1 MANFNKSFNFRNGVQ
16 VDDDN
21 FIVNPNGQVGIGST
35 VPTEFFDLHGNAV
48 ITGAT
53 ATGSISAG
61 VGTVGVLTA
70 TTAGVGTLA
79 VDEIQIDGLSLR
91 TIVGYHTT
99 GWNIDYAYGGD
110 ENPGGYGAGSGIS
123 TTIKC
128 GIGTTQAIGKYD
140 LLVGGDPAYG
150 RFNGGG
156 LAVAYGSIHAAGI
169 ITASQHFVGVGSLI
183 TQLDADGIAYG
194 TINDARLP
202 DTITSDLIG
211 DVTGTATTASS
222 LSGHPAIAVTSI
234 VATGVITSTSLDIN
248 GTADMTSAQIGALTV
263 AGASI
268 LYGPISGDQINL
280 NSAVTGVSTVSS
292 RLHLSGSANL
302 GIGSEIP
309 GKTVDIIRDN
319 ASVNIEAPTSAARLF
334 LVSDNADANVNIVSL
349 TNANVDIASSANTNI
364 NIDSIGDTNVD
375 IGSTGNTS
383 FDIDSTNLSFDIDS
397 SEGMS
402 VDIDTVG
409 STSIDIS
416 SSNSSSID
424 LISGV
429 GTANVYINS
438 SDNTASVA
446 IGADNDATLTV
457 DSYAAGA
464 SVAIGASGAA
474 NFDLHSDN
482 DLVNVDITSLT
493 AATLDLTSTNST
505 AAASVTGQDD
515 VSLTVRS
522 TANDQTATFR
532 GNLTSNLNLTSDS
545 STASLS
551 VTGNN
556 AASLN
561 VNSGIDSAS
570 IDVEGQ
576 TAASARVHSNASTA
590 DFNVTGYGNVG
601 VDVRST
607 TGNVII
613 DANASGIASAIL
625 RSQSSTTDLDIVANN
640 RANLDI
646 VSLNNDARIRL
657 SNYIGVADTSAFIQF
672 GANPGFLDIINNDT
686 GGIRFVID
694 NSPAGVDTGSFK
706 FVYGA
711 PGNASLM
718 NLTYDARLGV
728 GIGITNPTET
738 LQVGGGLTVS
748 TTSYF
753 AGGMSVK
760 GNITAEDGSF
770 VGDGSQLTSIEEAF
784 PPSFDNIP
792 INNGTGNAGVSTFR
806 TLLIFDTD
814 AGMPDPYASP
824 LKYQVGIA
832 SVGIGT
838 DNPQIDIDAPGAITN
853 VAGVAVGK
861 TANSYVKEG
870 QIQLDCHGIAQFD
883 KIAIGD
889 THTSYGLDL
898 KQQVINIRNNSSLFL
913 EDTFIALGLNPTPGN
928 ESGGHVSF
936 TNQSTIVYNE
946 DANDNILTGGI
957 GRALVDYG
965 NVGSASSL
973 GAIILPNV
981 TTSERNGIKNYVS
994 SGSTV
999 AGSII
1004 FNTTTNKF
1012 QGYTGSAWVDLH

>member
-140 LLVGGDPAYG
+140 LLVGGDPGYG

-156 LAVAYGSIHAAGI
+156 VAFAYGSIHAAGI
-169 ITASQHFVGVGSLI
+169 ITASQHFVGIGSLI

-194 TINDARLP
+194 TVNDARLP
-202 DTITSDLIG
+202 DTITSDIIG
-211 DVTGTATTASS
+211 DVTGTASTALS

-234 VATGVITSTSLDIN
+234 VATGVITSTDLDIN

-268 LYGPISGDQINL
+268 LYGPISGDQIIL
-280 NSAVTGVSTVSS
+280 DSAVIGVSTINSG
-292 RLHLSGSANL
+292 LHLSGSANL

-375 IGSTGNTS
+375 IGSTGNTT
-383 FDIDSTNLSFDIDS
+383 FDIDSTILSVDIDS
-397 SEGMS
+397 SESMS

-409 STSIDIS
+409 STSIDIN

-474 NFDLHSDN
+474 NFDVHSDT
-482 DLVNVDITSLT
+482 DLVNVDITGSQ
-493 AATLDLTSTNST
+493 AATFSIESGNST
-505 AAASVTGQDD
+505 AHFDILSAQTAALD
-515 VSLTVRS
+515 VRS
-522 TANDQTATFR
+522 LSNIARGTVR
-532 GNLTSNLNLTSDS
+532 GNLASSLDVTSDG

-551 VTGNN
+551 VTGND
-556 AASLN
+556 ATSLS
-561 VNSGIDSAS
+561 VNSGVGSAF
-570 IDVEGQ
+570 IDVESQ
-576 TAASARVHSNASTA
+576 TAASARVHSNNSTSGL
-590 DFNVTGYGNVG
+590 DVTGYGD
-601 VDVRST
+601 VDVDIRST
-607 TGNVII
+607 TGSVII

-657 SNYIGVADTSAFIQF
+657 SNYVGVADTSAFIQF

-694 NSPAGVDTGSFK
+694 NSPAGVDTGSFT

-711 PGNASLM
+711 PGNQSLM

-728 GIGITNPTET
+728 GLGVTNPTET
-738 LQVGGGLTVS
+738 LQVGGGLTAS
-748 TTSYF
+748 AQSYF
-753 AGGMSVK
+753 GSGLSVT
-760 GNITAEDGSF
+760 GNVETSGSF
-770 VGDGSQLTSIEEAF
+770 VGDGGQLSNITDAF
-784 PPSFDNIP
+784 PAAIRVPIDN
-792 INNGTGNAGVSTFR
+792 GDVTAGVSTFR
-806 TLLIFDTD
+806 TLCIFDSD
-814 AGMPDPYASP
+814 GGFPPSGP
-824 LKYQVGIA
+824 IKYQVGIA

-838 DNPQIDIDAPGAITN
+838 DDPQIDIDAGGAITQI
-853 VAGVAVGK
+853 AGVAVGK
-861 TANSYVKEG
+861 TSNQMVRDG
-870 QIQLDCHGIAQFD
+870 QIQLDCDGIAQFN

-889 THTSYGLDL
+889 THTSYGLDI
-898 KQQVINIRNNSSLFL
+898 KQQVVNIRNNSSLFL
-913 EDTFIALGLNPTPGN
+913 EDTFIALGLNPAPGN